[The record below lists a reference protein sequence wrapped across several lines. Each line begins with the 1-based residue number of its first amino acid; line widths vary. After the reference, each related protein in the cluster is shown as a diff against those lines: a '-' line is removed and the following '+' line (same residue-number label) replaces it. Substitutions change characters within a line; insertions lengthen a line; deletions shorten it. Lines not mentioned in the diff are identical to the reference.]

1 MLLGNSITKCQKLV
15 DVIPRLQQAF
25 QKKARILE
33 LDDVVSK
40 ATATAAASAKVFPLF
55 NPAVEKGVWKTV
67 PLNEE
72 RLAAVL
78 VALVSYDNKP
88 SLIYTTRSDH
98 LPSHQGEVSFPGG
111 HFDPRYDNT
120 LEDTAIREA
129 KEELM
134 GPESFPWDDIYII
147 GRATPLPSIRGTPV
161 TPIIAVLP
169 YEVQSTRIDNDN
181 TDDGGDGTNSD
192 SSFAGHHPT
201 IFPGSPDEVDDVF
214 CVSIDELLEV
224 ETTELSNRFK
234 MDIPVFPTRENKK
247 IWGLT
252 AVVTRPLLHKLFKP
266 ILQT

>member
-1 MLLGNSITKCQKLV
+1 MVRRCQKLV
-15 DVIPRLQQAF
+15 DAIPRLQQAF

-40 ATATAAASAKVFPLF
+40 ATATATASSKVFPLF
-55 NPAVEKGVWKTV
+55 SPVVEKGVWKTV

-111 HFDPRYDNT
+111 HFDPRYDGT

-134 GPESFPWDDIYII
+134 GPASFPWDDIQII

-169 YEVQSTRIDNDN
+169 YEVQSTTIDDNN
-181 TDDGGDGTNSD
+181 TDDDGDNTKSD
-192 SSFAGHHPT
+192 SSSAGHHRPTT

-234 MDIPVFPTRENKK
+234 MDIPVFPTLGGKK

-252 AVVTRPLLHKLFKP
+252 AVVTKPLLHKLFKP
-266 ILQT
+266 ILLT